1 MTHNSKLP
9 ALLLA
14 GVAIGAAAW
23 YFFGTEE
30 GKRTTDSLAE
40 SLKDVSGSL
49 KDKANETISNVKD
62 KVSSNI

>member
-1 MTHNSKLP
+1 MTNNSKLP

-23 YFFGTEE
+23 YLFGTEE

-40 SLKDVSGSL
+40 KLKDIGDTV
-49 KDKANETISNVKD
+49 KAKANETVDSVKD
-62 KVSSNI
+62 RANNI

>member
-1 MTHNSKLP
+1 MTNNSKLP

-14 GVAIGAAAW
+14 GLAIGAAAW

-40 SLKDVSGSL
+40 SLKDVSGSI
-49 KDKANETISNVKD
+49 KDKANETIANVKD
-62 KVSSNI
+62 RVNA

>member
-1 MTHNSKLP
+1 MTNNSKLP

-23 YFFGTEE
+23 YLFGTEE

-40 SLKDVSGSL
+40 KLKDIGDTV
-49 KDKANETISNVKD
+49 KAKANETVASVKD
-62 KVSSNI
+62 RANNI